1 MRLGFGLLFS
11 IFVNLGLFTIMQAM
25 TSSNSFQQE
34 LTGEI
39 QLLDFIRVK
48 KGTIT
53 ETRNRELPDKLIPPE
68 KMPVLTQATPQMKQP
83 KALVPKM
90 VIPNIKV
97 PLNIASGPHLGEF
110 LAAPVKPFMTSISDY
125 DLVAPLVRI
134 PPRYPRSAS
143 RRNIEG
149 VVRVAFTITKD
160 GRVFNP
166 KVLSASPPGVFE
178 NAAIKA
184 IKKWKFNPK
193 IINGQA
199 VEQSAAQEITFK
211 LAK

>member
-1 MRLGFGLLFS
+1 M
-11 IFVNLGLFTIMQAM
+11 
-25 TSSNSFQQE
+25 
-34 LTGEI
+34 
-39 QLLDFIRVK
+39 
-48 KGTIT
+48 
-53 ETRNRELPDKLIPPE
+53 
-68 KMPVLTQATPQMKQP
+68 
-83 KALVPKM
+83 
-90 VIPNIKV
+90 
-97 PLNIASGPHLGEF
+97 
-110 LAAPVKPFMTSISDY
+110 
-125 DLVAPLVRI
+125 
-134 PPRYPRSAS
+134 
-143 RRNIEG
+143 
-149 VVRVAFTITKD
+149 AFTITKD